1 MKSFFNQLAP
11 ADQATRE
18 PALKVLVPAVMLVL
32 GGFAGIYFCTSKPLV
47 IFYDNVHWTVSYA
60 AAAWLAWIG
69 VRAATPDCRPT
80 RRWFAIGLTAY
91 AIGQVSWDIQVYT
104 GWNPFPGP
112 SDFFYLWLGPCSA
125 LGLIAALR
133 ANTDRS
139 QRRTIALD
147 TIALSVVVLALTLAL
162 YLPRRGDTG
171 IWPLSVL
178 VAYPVGLLAAASIG
192 LILIPTLRVRWEP
205 SWFLFLGALLGDG
218 FIWMQWN
225 SLTLDN
231 ALSDGS
237 LYNTSFSVTALVMG
251 WGALS
256 WRVEKSANPNWE
268 RYCEGA
274 LRLLPLLVV
283 IGASASVVL
292 AWTIP
297 NVPRAVQISSGMGA
311 IIVAALALARQSIL
325 LRERDRLLKAEK
337 IALDSQVNFKTLFES
352 AQDAILIMDERCCV
366 DCNSSALKL
375 FGCEK
380 HQIVGTT
387 PADFSPEFQPDGR
400 RSVEKGQEF
409 IMAAMQGCPQFFE
422 WTSRK
427 LDRSEFYAEVRLNPV
442 AREGGKFL
450 QVIMHD
456 ITERKCAE
464 AALRASEAKY
474 RTLVERMGEGLLMVD
489 NADVMQFANQFFC
502 EMTGYAAAEL
512 LGRNASELLL
522 APAERERMR
531 QRNHDRQ
538 QGLSDSYEVQLRYRS
553 GKLIRCRHTATPMF
567 DANGAVSGS
576 MAIIVDITQNQ
587 KLEEQLR
594 QSQKMEAIGQLS
606 GGVAHDF
613 NNILAAMIMQTDLA
627 NMIENL
633 PEEARDSFKELR
645 ASAERAAHLTRQL
658 LLFSRKQVMQ
668 PRVMDLNDSVTNLT
682 NMLQRIVG
690 EDVHIQLNLHPRPA
704 VVRADA
710 GMLDQV
716 LLNLVVNARDA
727 MPNGGRLIIET
738 TEKTVDDSEAGLNS
752 DLSPGRYFR
761 LRVTDTGHG
770 IAPEILPRIFEPFFT
785 TKEPGKGTGL
795 GLATVFGII
804 KQHGGAVQV
813 ESEPGR
819 STSFSV
825 FLPARATE
833 ELLVTAQAVS
843 SPVKT
848 SRGTETI
855 LVVED
860 DASVRAV
867 TRVTLKRHGYQVL
880 EASHGVEALRVWEQ
894 HGGQIHLLL
903 TDIVMP
909 EGINGRELAAQ
920 LQQRKPDLR
929 VVFTSGYS
937 ADIAGR
943 ELNLQAGQNFIQKPS
958 LPQEILD
965 TLRRSLDS

>member
-1 MKSFFNQLAP
+1 MKSFVNLLAP
-11 ADQATRE
+11 ADHAARQ

-32 GGFAGIYFCTSKPLV
+32 GGFAGIYFSTSKPLV

-91 AIGQVSWDIQVYT
+91 AIGQVAWDIQVYT

-125 LGLIAALR
+125 LGLIAALG

-147 TIALSVVVLALTLAL
+147 TIALSVVVLVLTLAL

-171 IWPLSVL
+171 IWPLSVM

-192 LILIPTLRVRWEP
+192 LILIPTLRMRWEAG
-205 SWFLFLGALLGDG
+205 WLMFLGALLTNGA
-218 FIWMQWN
+218 IWMQWN

-231 ALSDGS
+231 ALQDGS

-256 WRVEKSANPNWE
+256 WRVEKSANSNWE

-297 NVPRAVQISSGMGA
+297 NVPRAVQISSGAVA
-311 IIVAALALARQSIL
+311 IVVAALALARQSIL

-337 IALDSQVNFKTLFES
+337 IAHDSQVNFKTLFES
-352 AQDAILIMDERCCV
+352 AQDAILIMDERSCV

-400 RSVEKGQEF
+400 RSDEKGREF
-409 IMAAMQGCPQFFE
+409 IMAALQGQPQFFE
-422 WTSRK
+422 WTNQK

-489 NADVMQFANQFFC
+489 NADTIQFANQFFC

-512 LGRNASELLL
+512 LGKNASELLL

-531 QRNHDRQ
+531 QRNRDRQ
-538 QGLSDSYEVQLRYRS
+538 QGLSDSYEVQLRCRS
-553 GKLIRCRHTATPMF
+553 GKLIRCRHTATPVF
-567 DANGAVSGS
+567 DASGAVSGS

-633 PEEARDSFKELR
+633 PEEARESFKELR
-645 ASAERAAHLTRQL
+645 ASAERAANLTRQL
-658 LLFSRKQVMQ
+658 LAFSRQQVMQ

-682 NMLQRIVG
+682 KMLQRIVG

-704 VVRADA
+704 VVRADTV
-710 GMLDQV
+710 MLDHV
-716 LLNLVVNARDA
+716 LNLVVNARDA

-738 TEKTVDDSEAGLNS
+738 AEKTFDEAEASLNS
-752 DLSPGRYFR
+752 DLSPGRYFQ

-785 TKEPGKGTGL
+785 TKEPGQGTGL

-819 STSFSV
+819 GTSFHV

-833 ELLVTAQAVS
+833 ELLDAALAVS
-843 SPVKT
+843 SPAKA

-894 HGGQIHLLL
+894 HGGQINLLL

-909 EGINGRELAAQ
+909 EGINGRELAAR
-920 LQQRKPDLR
+920 LQQYKPDLR

-943 ELNLQAGQNFIQKPS
+943 ELKLQAGQNFIQKPS

-965 TLRRSLDS
+965 IIRRSLDS